1 MAGAWGASWAQY
13 NRTMSAASLL
23 YSAAQ
28 VRALD
33 AHAIAQGTSGYTLMK
48 RAGEA
53 ALRALRS
60 RWPKALEIAVVAAG
74 ATIAGG
80 GNNAGDGYVLARFA
94 QAAGLSATVLAVIA
108 PDRLTGD
115 ARTACQD
122 FRSSGGDACA
132 YSALLLAQADVIVD
146 ALLGTGLTSTVRP
159 PMSEAIQAVNA
170 CARPVLA
177 LDLPSGLN
185 ADSGAVMG
193 AAVRA
198 DCTISFVALKTGLF
212 LGDGPEYAGR
222 LLFDDLEVTPPP
234 EARFAALLERLG
246 EGEIA
251 RALPSR
257 RRQANKGDFGRVL
270 IVGGGPGM
278 PGAVRLAGEAC
289 LRVGAGLV
297 TVATARENLAAIVV
311 GRPELIVHAVERADE
326 LAALLEPADVV
337 AIGPGLGRS
346 DWAQALLEHTLA
358 SGKRL
363 VIDADALNLLAVQ
376 RLIAPSESVL
386 TPHPGEAARLLDIST
401 EMVQADRM
409 AALRALTMRHPGA
422 VIVLK
427 GAGTLIGVV
436 HDNASGPTPAICER
450 GNPGMA
456 AAGMGDVLTGAIAG
470 ILGQCRD
477 PWLAARAGVMAH
489 ALAGDDLARDRQR
502 GVLALELA
510 EAINR
515 WVNLRT

>member
-1 MAGAWGASWAQY
+1 
-13 NRTMSAASLL
+13 MSAPSLL

-53 ALRALRS
+53 ALRGLRS
-60 RWPKALEIAVVAAG
+60 RWPKALEIAVV
-74 ATIAGG
+74 AGG

-94 QAAGLSATVLAVIA
+94 QAAGLSATVLAVIT
-108 PDRLTGD
+108 PDQLTGD
-115 ARTACQD
+115 ARIAWQD
-122 FRSSGGDACA
+122 FRSSGGHIVT
-132 YSALLLAQADVIVD
+132 YSALLLAQADVVVD
-146 ALLGTGLTSTVRP
+146 ALLGTGLTTTVRP
-159 PMSEAIQAVNA
+159 PLSEAIQAINA
-170 CARPVLA
+170 CTRPVLA

-193 AAVRA
+193 VAVRA

-212 LGDGPEYAGR
+212 LGEGPEYAGR
-222 LLFDDLEVTPPP
+222 LLFDDLEVAPPP
-234 EARFAALLERLG
+234 EARFTALLERLG

-251 RALPSR
+251 QALPSR

-270 IVGGGPGM
+270 IVGGGAGM

-297 TVATARENLAAIVV
+297 IAATARENLFAIAA
-311 GRPELIVHAVERADE
+311 GRPELIVHGVDQPEE
-326 LAALLEPADVV
+326 LSLLLTAADVV

-346 DWAQALLEHTLA
+346 AWARSILERTLGC
-358 SGKRL
+358 GKQL
-363 VIDADALNLLAVQ
+363 VIDADALNLLAESGQ
-376 RLIAPSESVL
+376 IAPPGSVL
-386 TPHPGEAARLLDIST
+386 TPHPGEAARLLEIST
-401 EMVQADRM
+401 EAVQADRM
-409 AALRALTMRHPGA
+409 SALRALTLRHPGA

-427 GAGTLIGVV
+427 GAGTLIGMAGV
-436 HDNASGPTPAICER
+436 NPPSPTPAICER

-470 ILGQCRD
+470 ILGQCRE

-489 ALAGDDLARDRQR
+489 ALAGDDLARERER
-502 GVLALELA
+502 GILALELA
-510 EAINR
+510 DALNR
-515 WVNLRT
+515 WVNLYR

>member
-1 MAGAWGASWAQY
+1 
-13 NRTMSAASLL
+13 MSAASLL

-60 RWPKALEIAVVAAG
+60 RWPKALQIVVV
-74 ATIAGG
+74 AGG
-80 GNNAGDGYVLARFA
+80 GNNGGDGYVLARFA
-94 QAAGLSATVLAVIA
+94 QAAGLSATVLAVTA
-108 PDRLTGD
+108 PEQLDGE
-115 ARTACQD
+115 ARSACQD
-122 FRSSGGDACA
+122 FRSSGGQLLA
-132 YSALLLAQADVIVD
+132 YSPQLLTAADVIVD
-146 ALLGTGLTSTVRP
+146 ALLGTGLSSNVRA
-159 PMSEAIQAVNA
+159 PMLQVIGAINA
-170 CARPVLA
+170 CGRPVFA

-185 ADSGAVMG
+185 ADTGVVMG

-222 LLFDDLEVTPPP
+222 LLLDDLEVTPPD
-234 EARFAALLERLG
+234 EARFGALLERLG

-270 IVGGGPGM
+270 IIGGGAGM
-278 PGAVRLAGEAC
+278 PGAMRLAGEAC
-289 LRVGAGLV
+289 LKVGAGLV
-297 TVATARENLAAIVV
+297 TVATAPENLTAIIA
-311 GRPELIVHAVERADE
+311 GRPELIVHGVGRPDDVLPL
-326 LAALLEPADVV
+326 LAAADVV

-346 DWAQALLEHTLA
+346 DWAHALLEHALA
-358 SGKRL
+358 CGKPL
-363 VIDADALNLLAVQ
+363 VIDADALNLLAE
-376 RLIAPSESVL
+376 RRRSAPPGSVL
-386 TPHPGEAARLLDIST
+386 TPHPGEAGRLLEIST
-401 EMVQADRM
+401 RAVQADRM
-409 AALRALTMRHPGA
+409 AALRALTVRHPGA

-427 GAGTLIGVV
+427 GAGTLLGVAPA
-436 HDNASGPTPAICER
+436 DGPGPMPAICER

-470 ILGQCRD
+470 VLGQCRE

-489 ALAGDDLARDRQR
+489 ALAGDDLARERER
-502 GVLALELA
+502 GILALELA
-510 EAINR
+510 DALSR
-515 WVNLRT
+515 WVNLRR

>member
-1 MAGAWGASWAQY
+1 
-13 NRTMSAASLL
+13 MSAASLL
-23 YSAAQ
+23 YSTAQ

-33 AHAIAQGTSGYTLMK
+33 AYAIEHGTDGYTLMK

-60 RWPKALEIAVVAAG
+60 RWPKALQVTVV
-74 ATIAGG
+74 AGG
-80 GNNAGDGYVLARFA
+80 GNNGGDGYVVARFA
-94 QAAGLSATVLAVIA
+94 QAAGLSATVLAVTA
-108 PDRLTGD
+108 PEQLGGD
-115 ARTACQD
+115 AHSAWQD
-122 FRSSGGDACA
+122 FRASGGQVLA
-132 YSALLLAQADVIVD
+132 YSAARLAGADVIVD
-146 ALLGTGLTSTVRP
+146 ALLGTGLTSHVRP
-159 PMSEAIQAVNA
+159 ETAQAIAAINA
-170 CARPVLA
+170 CGRPVLS

-185 ADSGAVMG
+185 ADSGAPMG

-222 LLFDDLEVTPPP
+222 LLFDDLEVTVPA
-234 EARFAALLERLG
+234 EARFTAVLERLG
-246 EGEIA
+246 EGEIS

-278 PGAVRLAGEAC
+278 PGAMRLAGESC

-297 TVATARENLAAIVV
+297 TVATARENQPTIAV
-311 GRPELIVHAVERADE
+311 GRPELIVHGVDGPDE
-326 LAALLEPADVV
+326 LDALLRPADVV

-346 DWAQALLEHTLA
+346 DWAQTLLRHTLA
-358 SGKRL
+358 CGKRL
-363 VIDADALNLLAVQ
+363 VIDADALNLLAEQ
-376 RLIAPSESVL
+376 RLVAPAGSVL
-386 TPHPGEAARLLDIST
+386 TPHPGEAARLLQIGTDA
-401 EMVQADRM
+401 VQADRQ
-409 AALRALTMRHPGA
+409 AALHALTLRHPGA

-427 GAGTLIGVV
+427 GAGTLIGITQP
-436 HDNASGPTPAICER
+436 DGPSPMPAICER

-470 ILGQCRD
+470 ILGQCGD

-489 ALAGDDLARDRQR
+489 ALAGDDLARDRER
-502 GVLALELA
+502 GILALELA
-510 EAINR
+510 DALNR
-515 WVNLRT
+515 WVNLRR

>member
-1 MAGAWGASWAQY
+1 
-13 NRTMSAASLL
+13 MSAASLL

-28 VRALD
+28 VRSLD

-60 RWPKALEIAVVAAG
+60 RWPKALEIAVV
-74 ATIAGG
+74 AGG

-122 FRSSGGDACA
+122 FCSSGGHVVA

-222 LLFDDLEVTPPP
+222 LLFDDLEISVPS
-234 EARFAALLERLG
+234 EAQFTALLERLG

-251 RALPSR
+251 LALPSR

-270 IVGGGPGM
+270 IVGGGSGM
-278 PGAVRLAGEAC
+278 PGAMRLAGGGC
-289 LRVGAGLV
+289 LRVGAGLG
-297 TVATARENLAAIVV
+297 AGAPARENLFAIAA
-311 GRPELIVHAVERADE
+311 GRPELIVHGVDQIED
-326 LAALLEPADVV
+326 LSALLTAADVV
-337 AIGPGLGRS
+337 
-346 DWAQALLEHTLA
+346 
-358 SGKRL
+358 
-363 VIDADALNLLAVQ
+363 
-376 RLIAPSESVL
+376 
-386 TPHPGEAARLLDIST
+386 
-401 EMVQADRM
+401 
-409 AALRALTMRHPGA
+409 
-422 VIVLK
+422 
-427 GAGTLIGVV
+427 
-436 HDNASGPTPAICER
+436 
-450 GNPGMA
+450 
-456 AAGMGDVLTGAIAG
+456 
-470 ILGQCRD
+470 
-477 PWLAARAGVMAH
+477 
-489 ALAGDDLARDRQR
+489 
-502 GVLALELA
+502 
-510 EAINR
+510 
-515 WVNLRT
+515 